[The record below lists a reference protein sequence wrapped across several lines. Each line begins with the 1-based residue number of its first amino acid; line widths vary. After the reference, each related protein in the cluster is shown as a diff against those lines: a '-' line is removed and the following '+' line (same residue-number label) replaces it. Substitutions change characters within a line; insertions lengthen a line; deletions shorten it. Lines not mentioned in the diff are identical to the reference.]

1 MSRIFPWSYAYQLK
15 KLIEIGAYL
24 LDKVD
29 ITERLAKKM
38 NSFSAITSV
47 VDTGLLSSK
56 VITGGVSIA
65 AFASDVGL
73 SVGLH

>member
-1 MSRIFPWSYAYQLK
+1 MSRIFPWSHAYQLK
-15 KLIEIGAYL
+15 KLIKIEAYL
-24 LDKVD
+24 LDEVD

-38 NSFSAITSV
+38 NAFSAITSV
-47 VDTGLLSSK
+47 VDTGLISSK

-73 SVGLH
+73 FVGLH